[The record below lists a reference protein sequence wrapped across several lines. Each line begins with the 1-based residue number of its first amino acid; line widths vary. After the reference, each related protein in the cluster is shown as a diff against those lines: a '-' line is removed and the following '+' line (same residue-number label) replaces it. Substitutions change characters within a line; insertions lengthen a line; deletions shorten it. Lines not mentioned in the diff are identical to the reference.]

1 MGVHKLILFFLRVIF
16 KNTTIH
22 KIQLKKHKENLNKKN
37 SGNWM
42 EFSTINESSLHKELK
57 NLYCLKYNGKTE
69 VSCEGHV
76 YDILTKDNNVIEIQ
90 TKNLRQLLPK
100 IDDALEKGHKV
111 TVVHPVVITKTI
123 KTYNLENKCISSKKS
138 PKKGHIYDLF
148 RELTGIF
155 PVLLNKNFT
164 LEIPEINI
172 IETREKKGEKVQTL
186 QKSRRY
192 KRDWIKT
199 DKKLD
204 SINSVIKFTCKKD
217 YINLLPCGL
226 AQEFCAKDIN
236 NLLIKDSNIPKRLA
250 YSGNLILWV
259 LLRMEVIKETQKKGR
274 TKYYCVN

>member
-1 MGVHKLILFFLRVIF
+1 
-16 KNTTIH
+16 
-22 KIQLKKHKENLNKKN
+22 
-37 SGNWM
+37 M

-76 YDILTKDNNVIEIQ
+76 YDILTKDNSAIEIQ

-155 PVLLNKNFT
+155 PVLLNRFSVKNSSENMPFM
-164 LEIPEINI
+164 LVRSCAI
-172 IETREKKGEKVQTL
+172 IVSWR
-186 QKSRRY
+186 
-192 KRDWIKT
+192 
-199 DKKLD
+199 
-204 SINSVIKFTCKKD
+204 
-217 YINLLPCGL
+217 LLSS
-226 AQEFCAKDIN
+226 N
-236 NLLIKDSNIPKRLA
+236 MLL
-250 YSGNLILWV
+250 
-259 LLRMEVIKETQKKGR
+259 
-274 TKYYCVN
+274 

>member
-1 MGVHKLILFFLRVIF
+1 
-16 KNTTIH
+16 
-22 KIQLKKHKENLNKKN
+22 
-37 SGNWM
+37 M

-57 NLYCLKYNGKTE
+57 NLYCLKTGGKTE

-76 YDILTKDNNVIEIQ
+76 YDILTKDNDVIEIQ
-90 TKNLRQLLPK
+90 TRNLRQLLPK

-111 TVVHPVVITKTI
+111 TIVHPIVITKTI
-123 KTYNLENKCISSKKS
+123 ETFNSENKCISQKKS

-164 LEIPEINI
+164 LEILEINI
-172 IETREKKGEKVQTL
+172 VETRLKKDTNVQTL

-192 KRDWIKT
+192 KKDWLKT

-204 SINSVIKFTCKKD
+204 SINSAVKFTSRKD
-217 YINLLPCGL
+217 YINLLPSGL
-226 AQEFCAKDIN
+226 PKEFCAKDIN
-236 NLLIKDSNIPKRLA
+236 SLISKDKSIPKRLC

-259 LLRMEVIKETQKKGR
+259 FVRMEIIKETQKKGR
-274 TKYYCVN
+274 TKYYCIN